1 MLVLGGEY
9 PNLFGCV
16 SCGAKERLNTFHVKR
31 GGMLCSACGA
41 LHGGIPVDAS
51 TLYTMQFI
59 VASPLEH
66 LYSFQVSEEVIECL
80 EQIMNEYME
89 RYIDRDFH
97 SLELLDFL

>member
-1 MLVLGGEY
+1 M
-9 PNLFGCV
+9 
-16 SCGAKERLNTFHVKR
+16 NTFHVKR